1 MDRETEMRSEHR
13 KRREGR
19 KRERERERELEN
31 GRERGRSE
39 KVRVSDWIVVRYGQ
53 DSFLIVNWNR
63 EHYIGFTGSYSQVRM

>member
-19 KRERERERELEN
+19 RRERELEN

-39 KVRVSDWIVVRYGQ
+39 KVRVSDWIVLRYGQ
-53 DSFLIVNWNR
+53 DSF
-63 EHYIGFTGSYSQVRM
+63 